1 MNTVNRQIEY
11 RWGPHDQMGMQ
22 NMDMLNVQ
30 SLSPASIGLQTGSYS
45 NSTVIEVNHNEVDL
59 AWYDFCESFFG
70 GTGIPRY
77 NTAWTWVGAV
87 VEFNPFL
94 VGGPYSFSLDN
105 ALRELKDIR
114 QEAEEAYALDNE
126 IDPVP
131 ESAYDDALLL
141 LKMLFDYNIPMPDIS
156 WAEDGSLG
164 FEWRPKSGVAT
175 MGVYGDKLVIYDAF
189 FEEKRQIEG
198 ICSLLDTAMLSG
210 FLITLLNLL
219 PE

>member
-1 MNTVNRQIEY
+1 MPENEIQKWEIQISKDLDLVKE
-11 RWGPHDQMGMQ
+11 QFQ
-22 NMDMLNVQ
+22 KN
-30 SLSPASIGLQTGSYS
+30 LQYKLG
-45 NSTVIEVNHNEVDL
+45 E
-59 AWYDFCESFFG
+59 
-70 GTGIPRY
+70 
-77 NTAWTWVGAV
+77 
-87 VEFNPFL
+87 
-94 VGGPYSFSLDN
+94 
-105 ALRELKDIR
+105 IR
-114 QEAEEAYALDNE
+114 QEAADAHVLDNE

-131 ESAYDDALLL
+131 SEAYGDAHLL